1 MRSLLCVVVFLMT
14 ADCAPRGNLGAI
26 RHSAPHVAAQDL
38 RMFFATDRTRINGP
52 DLFGSERSLETNYGR
67 LDINIPL
74 GRALG
79 TITYPDPNEP
89 DRPAFHVSDAV
100 IFPESDAFRRNL
112 NQDLARNPTGRTVV
126 VFVHGYN
133 TNFAEGVYRYAQ
145 IKDDLGIPQTSV
157 LYSWPSAGTASGYI
171 YDISSV
177 LFARDGF
184 EELLNNIAESDA
196 TDIIVVAHSM
206 GSLLA
211 LESVRQA
218 ALRSQSPALGKLRGI
233 FLIAPD
239 VGVDLFA
246 SQRQMID
253 PHTIPICVI
262 ASNSDSALGLSA
274 WLHGNK
280 LRLGQLTQANA
291 VAKITAAVIDI
302 SQFSNPASDNHL
314 TIAQSAELID
324 LIRRNP
330 SGEIAACA
338 TEGAEGTVD
347 HVASN

>member
-1 MRSLLCVVVFLMT
+1 
-14 ADCAPRGNLGAI
+14 
-26 RHSAPHVAAQDL
+26 
-38 RMFFATDRTRINGP
+38 MFFATDRARINGP
-52 DLFGSERSLETNYGR
+52 DLFGSERSLDTTYGR

-74 GRALG
+74 DRALG
-79 TITYPDPNEP
+79 TITYPDPNAPES
-89 DRPAFHVSDAV
+89 PAFHVSDAV
-100 IFPESDAFRRNL
+100 IFPDDDVFRHNL
-112 NQDLARNPTGRTVV
+112 NLDLARNPADRTVV

-157 LYSWPSAGTASGYI
+157 FYSWPSAGTASGYV

-177 LFARDGF
+177 LIARDGF
-184 EELLNNIAESDA
+184 EEFLNTIAESDA

-218 ALRSQSPALGKLRGI
+218 ALRSRSPALGKLRGI

-246 SQRQMID
+246 SQRETID

-262 ASNSDSALGLSA
+262 ASDSDSALGLSA
-274 WLHGNK
+274 WLHGNEP
-280 LRLGQLTQANA
+280 RLGQLTQASA
-291 VAKITAAVIDI
+291 VASITAAVIDI

-314 TIAQSAELID
+314 TVAQSTELIG
-324 LIRRNP
+324 LIRRNQ